1 MRDILIYTYN
11 IYIVY
16 LNAYPLSHLGKETH
30 ILIILPLLKTFWTLL
45 TENSSEANPK
55 SYLKKKN
62 SQCYCFYL
70 TKNLAHP

>member
-1 MRDILIYTYN
+1 MSDILIYTYN

-55 SYLKKKN
+55 SYLKKKTL
-62 SQCYCFYL
+62 SVIVFI
-70 TKNLAHP
+70 

>member
-55 SYLKKKN
+55 SYLKKKKL
-62 SQCYCFYL
+62 SVLLFL
-70 TKNLAHP
+70 FD